1 MTDVTCSRCG
11 GSCRTDIPY
20 NGGLTFGTISYYIV
34 DNQYLCHACYQSHL
48 KVKLGGTLWETSWPS
63 QQQIRSWVCP
73 KCGRVW
79 TDQVMGCMPCN
90 NKVLQEEGK
99 NK

>member
-20 NGGLTFGTISYYIV
+20 NGGLTLGTISYYIV
-34 DNQYLCHACYQSHL
+34 DNQYLCHACYQSHINS
-48 KVKLGGTLWETSWPS
+48 KLGASPY
-63 QQQIRSWVCP
+63 QQQIRPWVCP

-79 TDQVMGCMPCN
+79 TDQVMGCIPCN
-90 NKVLQEEGK
+90 NKVLEEEGK
-99 NK
+99 SK